1 MNFLALS
8 PLAAYA
14 LLATVAAL
22 IVLMYWLKARPRRVR
37 VASNLIW
44 RKLDQVRRPALNR
57 WRWWLSLLLALVT
70 GLSIALAL
78 SRPQAP
84 AVGGVAQRL
93 VLVLDNSPSMAARG
107 ADGVSRWEHALARAQ
122 RIISGAGLASEVM
135 LLDTLGRMDTPQ
147 WVSRDSALAH
157 LRRISSS
164 SSGSARMPLIPV
176 DEHSV
181 SYLLSDGV
189 ASLDVPPEVAIE
201 PVFAPADN
209 VAITAFDA
217 RPALRDP
224 TRYQA
229 LVQVFNASA
238 RTQQVRLAITGGK
251 DFVLERELQIAA
263 GAIMN
268 QTVDVSAYAAG
279 VLRAQVH
286 APGDGF
292 EFDDVAYAV
301 VAPHRTRRV
310 LLVSAGNRQLQA
322 SIEALPGVALTRIAP
337 ARYRQT
343 LDYDAYVF
351 DRFAPQAPPAQGA
364 LLFRPPPAAWLPV
377 FERAKADPVIT
388 RWDPSHPLA
397 LNVPWRSVQLQR
409 AALTRI
415 AGTDAQTD
423 VMLASG
429 ADEGVLVAAGTVP
442 SSGMASGGMTS
453 RWIATGFAIEDSNFA
468 TQAAFTVFLGNA
480 LGWLENGT
488 ETLYRGL
495 GYVEIPHANARVTA
509 HDGRVLNTIS
519 VAGVT
524 IFEAARPG
532 VFAVT
537 TTTGT
542 MQVIAN
548 VLDPLYADINRSR
561 FNGASATPAP
571 AREAARFGFEP
582 WVALLALAALLLA
595 AEWLAYTRRISV

>member
-8 PLAAYA
+8 PLAVYA
-14 LLATVAAL
+14 LLATVTAL
-22 IVLMYWLKARPRRVR
+22 IVLMYWLKARPLRVR

-57 WRWWLSLLLALVT
+57 WRWWLSLMLALAT

-107 ADGVSRWEHALARAQ
+107 ADGVSRWEHALSRAR
-122 RIISGAGLASEVM
+122 RIISGSGLASEVM
-135 LLDTLGRMDTPQ
+135 LLDTLGRTDTPQ

-157 LRRISSS
+157 LRRISP
-164 SSGSARMPLIPV
+164 GSAGNARMPLIPA
-176 DEHSV
+176 DERSAV
-181 SYLLSDGV
+181 YLLSDGV

-201 PVFAPADN
+201 AVFARADN

-229 LVQVFNASA
+229 LVQVFNASV
-238 RTQQVRLAITGGK
+238 RTLQIRLAITGGK
-251 DFVLERELQIAA
+251 GFALERDLQLAA

-286 APGDGF
+286 APSDGF

-301 VAPHRTRRV
+301 VAPHRIRRV
-310 LLVSAGNRQLQA
+310 LLVSAGNQQLHA
-322 SIEALPGVALTRIAP
+322 SLRALPGVALTRIAP
-337 ARYRQT
+337 AQYRQP

-351 DRFAPQAPPAQGA
+351 DRFAPQEPPAQGA
-364 LLFRPPPAAWLPV
+364 LLFRPPPAAWLPA
-377 FERAKADPVIT
+377 FERATAHPVIT
-388 RWDPSHPLA
+388 RWDQSHPLA
-397 LNVPWRSVQLQR
+397 LNVPWRSVQMQR

-423 VMLASG
+423 VVLASG
-429 ADEGVLVAAGTVP
+429 AGEGVLVAAGAVT
-442 SSGMASGGMTS
+442 SSGMTPA

-480 LGWLENGT
+480 LGWLENGA
-488 ETLYRGL
+488 ETLNRGL

-509 HDGRVLNTIS
+509 HDGRVLNAIS
-519 VAGVT
+519 VAGMT

-532 VFAVT
+532 VFTVT
-537 TTTGT
+537 AKTGT
-542 MQVIAN
+542 TQVIAN

-561 FNGASATPAP
+561 FNGASAAPAP
-571 AREAARFGFEP
+571 VLDAARFGFEP
-582 WVALLALAALLLA
+582 WVALLAFATLLLA